1 MGCARGIPCLS
12 CSVLAAVSSDILSSS
27 AAGAVPTY
35 HSPAPTGFSCHLATP
50 TVCIS
55 YNALTL
61 SAPTAFNRE
70 LTESHRQ
77 REICRAAADDLSEF
91 ALAESSRSPAGTSRL
106 TGLCSTGVASWFFAS
121 LSSGG
126 GRALLSQQLVM
137 MLSAVAGGS
146 ADWRPSRFVY
156 FETRARP
163 CVLDHD
169 IRYAY
174 MRMQV

>member
-91 ALAESSRSPAGTSRL
+91 ALAESSIAGWHIAADRALFYWRGILVLRFAEQRRRACATFAAASDDAVSCCGQQRRL
-106 TGLCSTGVASWFFAS
+106 AS
-121 LSSGG
+121 LPFC
-126 GRALLSQQLVM
+126 LL
-137 MLSAVAGGS
+137 
-146 ADWRPSRFVY
+146 
-156 FETRARP
+156 
-163 CVLDHD
+163 
-169 IRYAY
+169 
-174 MRMQV
+174 